1 MIRGILAI
9 LFVLIF
15 LTVSLIL
22 IPIAYL
28 IGLFDRH
35 ARDVYAQSLVAWG
48 FRVIGVI
55 VGAKVTEKGREK
67 LPRGEAAL
75 YVANHR
81 SIFDIVLL
89 DARMPAP
96 TAIVAKKEIKK
107 YLVLSWWMILR
118 NCKFLDRDDIK
129 QNLKIILECI
139 DDAKKGQTILIY
151 PEGTRSKAES
161 ELDMGPFKEGS
172 MKIALKSGVKVV
184 PVAIHGTRELFE
196 KHLPFIRPG
205 KVTITYGDPIDPG
218 TLDKEQQKHLG
229 EICRERILEML
240 KEENK

>member
-1 MIRGILAI
+1 MIRGILAL

-89 DARMPAP
+89 EILDYAGMPFG
-96 TAIVAKKEIKK
+96 IEIIK
-107 YLVLSWWMILR
+107 R
-118 NCKFLDRDDIK
+118 LDRFHCVEHSIVSAIYSG
-129 QNLKIILECI
+129 IIC
-139 DDAKKGQTILIY
+139 
-151 PEGTRSKAES
+151 
-161 ELDMGPFKEGS
+161 
-172 MKIALKSGVKVV
+172 
-184 PVAIHGTRELFE
+184 FE
-196 KHLPFIRPG
+196 R
-205 KVTITYGDPIDPG
+205 D
-218 TLDKEQQKHLG
+218 QS
-229 EICRERILEML
+229 RR
-240 KEENK
+240 

>member
-96 TAIVAKKEIKK
+96 TAIVAKKELTSLSHEVKVEYVWTQVIVEIP
-107 YLVLSWWMILR
+107 VLEQFAPLFGRLGHRIGQRVM
-118 NCKFLDRDDIK
+118 C
-129 QNLKIILECI
+129 LKIILESSCPWQI
-139 DDAKKGQTILIY
+139 IPVYHFIIVLLHSAHNAPSDIQCPSMSHDSRQAVHLHSGCVVRQMYVQRNAILH
-151 PEGTRSKAES
+151 
-161 ELDMGPFKEGS
+161 D
-172 MKIALKSGVKVV
+172 
-184 PVAIHGTRELFE
+184 
-196 KHLPFIRPG
+196 
-205 KVTITYGDPIDPG
+205 
-218 TLDKEQQKHLG
+218 
-229 EICRERILEML
+229 RI
-240 KEENK
+240 

>member
-1 MIRGILAI
+1 MIRGILAL

-107 YLVLSWWMILR
+107 YLCFLHRYFSFIHHFLLAFQPRCFEQSLM
-118 NCKFLDRDDIK
+118 KFLV
-129 QNLKIILECI
+129 NLHF
-139 DDAKKGQTILIY
+139 Q
-151 PEGTRSKAES
+151 
-161 ELDMGPFKEGS
+161 F
-172 MKIALKSGVKVV
+172 V
-184 PVAIHGTRELFE
+184 
-196 KHLPFIRPG
+196 
-205 KVTITYGDPIDPG
+205 
-218 TLDKEQQKHLG
+218 Q
-229 EICRERILEML
+229 
-240 KEENK
+240 